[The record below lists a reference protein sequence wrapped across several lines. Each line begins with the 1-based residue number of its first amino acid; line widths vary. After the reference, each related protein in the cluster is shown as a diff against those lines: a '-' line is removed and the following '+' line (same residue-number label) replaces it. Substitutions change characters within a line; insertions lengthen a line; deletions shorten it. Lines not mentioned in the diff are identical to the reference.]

1 MKQNISALM
10 DGELFDE
17 DAEVVLNKLKRNPEA
32 HAEWQVYHLISDA
45 LRQPDHVRPDISTS
59 MRERLRDEPIVF
71 APAAQQKKA
80 RWYAVSAAASVMAI
94 TLVAW
99 LSLQADSK
107 IQFQVAT
114 TQNTMHPASF
124 SAADNLDDY
133 LSAHREFSPS
143 KDVLRMTSHVRTV
156 TRQQTNRID
165 K

>member
-1 MKQNISALM
+1 MKQDISALM

-45 LRQPDHVRPDISTS
+45 LRQPDHVRPDISVS
-59 MRERLRDEPIVF
+59 MRECLRDEPVIF
-71 APAAQQKKA
+71 APAARQKKA
-80 RWYAVSAAASVMAI
+80 WWYAVSAAASVMAI

-99 LSLQADSK
+99 LSLQAGSK
-107 IQFQVAT
+107 TQFQVAT
-114 TQNTMHPASF
+114 AQNAAHPAGF
-124 SAADNLDDY
+124 SPADHWSDY

-156 TRQQTNRID
+156 TSQEKR
-165 K
+165 

>member
-1 MKQNISALM
+1 MKQDISALM

-17 DAEVVLNKLKRNPEA
+17 DAEDVLNKLKRNPEA
-32 HAEWQVYHLISDA
+32 HTEWQVYHLISDA
-45 LRQPDHVRPDISTS
+45 LRQPNHVRSDISTS
-59 MRERLRDEPIVF
+59 MRDRLRDEPIVF
-71 APAAQQKKA
+71 APVAQQKKA

-99 LSLQADSK
+99 LSLQAGST

-114 TQNTMHPASF
+114 TQNAMHPASF
-124 SAADNLDDY
+124 SAVDSFDDY
-133 LSAHREFSPS
+133 LSAHREFSPR

-156 TRQQTNRID
+156 TSQQE

>member
-17 DAEVVLNKLKRNPEA
+17 DAEVVLKKLKRNPEA
-32 HAEWQVYHLISDA
+32 HVDWQVYHLISDV
-45 LRQPDHVRPDISTS
+45 LRQPDHVRSDISAS

-71 APAAQQKKA
+71 VPVAQQKKA
-80 RWYAVSAAASVMAI
+80 WWYVVSAAASVMAI

-99 LSLQADSK
+99 LSLQSDSK
-107 IQFQVAT
+107 IQFQVAV
-114 TQNTMHPASF
+114 TQNATHPASF
-124 SAADNLDDY
+124 SAADHLDDY

-156 TRQQTNRID
+156 TRQQQR
-165 K
+165 

>member
-1 MKQNISALM
+1 MKQDISALM

-17 DAEVVLNKLKRNPEA
+17 DAEDALNKLKRNPEA
-32 HAEWQVYHLISDA
+32 HTEWQVYHLISDA
-45 LRQPDHVRPDISTS
+45 LRQPDHVRSDISTS
-59 MRERLRDEPIVF
+59 MRDRLRDEPIVF
-71 APAAQQKKA
+71 APVVQQKKA

-99 LSLQADSK
+99 LSLQAGST

-114 TQNTMHPASF
+114 TQNAMHPASF
-124 SAADNLDDY
+124 SAVDHFDDY
-133 LSAHREFSPS
+133 LSAHREFSPR

-156 TRQQTNRID
+156 TSQQE